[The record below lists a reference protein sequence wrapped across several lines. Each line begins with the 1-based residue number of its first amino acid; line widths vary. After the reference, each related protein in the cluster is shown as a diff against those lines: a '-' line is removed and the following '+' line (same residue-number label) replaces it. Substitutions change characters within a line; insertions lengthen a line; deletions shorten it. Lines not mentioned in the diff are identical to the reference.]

1 MRTSPKLQFLTWKP
15 HTYQEEKLGIVSN
28 KKLEGIRIR
37 EVEGRGRIRRKSAQ
51 RVKQPKEWKSGEK
64 TRTMVSRGRERERER
79 ERKTPTK
86 LFYSSPISF
95 HLSRTKFSP
104 CVFRFG
110 SRRKR
115 YQHQHLSSWLPWAVF
130 HTGHHFFRSPTGEI
144 CHLLDRAARGR
155 RAAGKILVRVSDWS
169 IVRGRGRWRFYN
181 RTVYVGTIQGI
192 YFRMWSF

>member
-1 MRTSPKLQFLTWKP
+1 M
-15 HTYQEEKLGIVSN
+15 SN
-28 KKLEGIRIR
+28 RKLEGIRIR
-37 EVEGRGRIRRKSAQ
+37 EVEGRGGILRKSAQ
-51 RVKQPKEWKSGEK
+51 RVKQPKGRKAGEK
-64 TRTMVSRGRERERER
+64 TRTMVSRERER

-104 CVFRFG
+104 CVSGFG
-110 SRRKR
+110 SGRKR

-144 CHLLDRAARGR
+144 CHLEDRAARGR

-169 IVRGRGRWRFYN
+169 IVRERGR
-181 RTVYVGTIQGI
+181 
-192 YFRMWSF
+192 